1 MALYLV
7 TGGAGFIG
15 SNIVVELLKRKD
27 QVRVL
32 DNFSTG
38 RRENLTDFMGR
49 IELVEGDLRDFKMV
63 KRAVEGVDY
72 VLHLGA
78 LASVPRSI
86 RDPMTSN
93 EVNVNGT
100 INILLAA
107 IGTSIKRI
115 VYASSSSIYGDTPAL
130 PKVETMPPNP
140 RSPYAVSKLAGEYYC
155 RLFHAMY
162 GLETVALRY
171 FNIFGPRQDP
181 SSQYAAV
188 IPLFI
193 KAMLKGEKP
202 TIFGDG
208 LQSRDFTFVANAVQA
223 NLLAAN
229 APEAPGRVV
238 NIACSERYSLNE
250 LIEKLNSILGTK
262 IEPLHTE
269 ARIGDVKHSL
279 ADISQA
285 RRILGYE
292 PLVDFEE
299 GLSKTVDWYRGSGIS
314 Q

>member
-15 SNIVVELLKRKD
+15 SNIVEELLKRKD

-155 RLFHAMY
+155 RVFHAMY

-285 RRILGYE
+285 RRILGYK

-314 Q
+314 R

>member
-15 SNIVVELLKRKD
+15 SNIVEELLKRKD

-155 RLFHAMY
+155 RVFHAMY

-285 RRILGYE
+285 RRILGYK